1 MDDEEEK
8 RAEARR
14 ADGACLAISRDE
26 AEIYFPKKDI
36 KNDDCDAVRSL
47 RCISTEGSCFLK
59 CGFSMG
65 DGHRRGK
72 SFIDK
77 WIVQVVLP
85 FTPY

>member
-47 RCISTEGSCFLK
+47 RWCISRGEGSCFLK

-72 SFIDK
+72 SFIER
-77 WIVQVVLP
+77 
-85 FTPY
+85 

>member
-47 RCISTEGSCFLK
+47 RWCISRGEPLLFK
-59 CGFSMG
+59 VRIF
-65 DGHRRGK
+65 DGRRTSKREKFHR
-72 SFIDK
+72 
-77 WIVQVVLP
+77 
-85 FTPY
+85 

>member
-36 KNDDCDAVRSL
+36 KNDDCDAVICGGAYR
-47 RCISTEGSCFLK
+47 EGKGAAF
-59 CGFSMG
+59 
-65 DGHRRGK
+65 
-72 SFIDK
+72 
-77 WIVQVVLP
+77 
-85 FTPY
+85 